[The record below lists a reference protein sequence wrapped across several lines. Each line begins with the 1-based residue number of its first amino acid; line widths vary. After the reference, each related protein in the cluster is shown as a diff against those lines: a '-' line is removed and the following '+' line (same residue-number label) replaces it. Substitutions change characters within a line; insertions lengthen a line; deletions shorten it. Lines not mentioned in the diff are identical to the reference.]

1 MLVYLATRALLVV
14 VAVAV
19 AAVEHHSL
27 SSAIG
32 HWDGVWYARLALHG
46 YPSHIVHGQSVLGF
60 LPVFPALMRLLMQV
74 GISSPVLAGA
84 LISGLGGLIATV
96 LVQRLASGWWGEGSG
111 RRAAIVFCVF
121 PGSVVFS
128 MAYSEGLMIPL
139 AAGCLL
145 ALERRRWLLAGVLA
159 ALATATAADAAVLIL
174 VCAVSAAVALSRP
187 GLDHRRAHSSLAAPL
202 LAATGIG
209 AVAVFLWRWTGTPFA
224 TIDAQ
229 HSGWQ
234 ERLDP
239 LALVHQGQLL
249 ASQLEHFTGA
259 HPTLDLS
266 PLAAMVGTFVLV
278 YGVVLL
284 LRAPRLVSPEAI
296 VWTVAIGAL
305 AVLSEHVGP
314 NARMLITAF
323 PAVLAYG
330 HRFRGRAYGWLL
342 GVSGTLLVV
351 MSALTFTG
359 HSLTP

>member
-1 MLVYLATRALLVV
+1 MLVYLATRGLLLVV
-14 VAVAV
+14 AVLV

-27 SSAIG
+27 TSTIG
-32 HWDGVWYARLALHG
+32 HWDGVWYSRLALRG
-46 YPSHIVHGQSVLGF
+46 YPKHLVHGQSVLGF
-60 LPVFPALMRLLMQV
+60 LPLFPALMWLLMQL
-74 GISSPVLAGA
+74 GISSPAVAGT
-84 LISGLGGLIATV
+84 LISGLGGLVATV
-96 LVQRLASGWWGEGSG
+96 LVQRLASGWWGERSG
-111 RRAAIVFCVF
+111 RRAAIVFCLF

-128 MAYSEGLMIPL
+128 MAYSEGLLIPL

-174 VCAVSAAVALSRP
+174 TCAVAAGVALGRR
-187 GLDHRRAHSSLAAPL
+187 GLRDRQAHASPLAPILSLA
-202 LAATGIG
+202 GIG
-209 AVAVFLWRWTGTPFA
+209 GVALFLWRWTGTPFA
-224 TIDAQ
+224 TVDAQ

-239 LALVHQGQLL
+239 LALVHQGQLF
-249 ASQLEHFTGA
+249 ASQLEHFNGA

-266 PLAAMVGTFVLV
+266 PLAAMLGAVVLV

-284 LRAPRLVSPEAI
+284 LRAPRLVSLEAL
-296 VWTVAIGAL
+296 VWTLAIGAL

-330 HRFRGRAYGWLL
+330 HRFRGRAYVWLL
-342 GVSGTLLVV
+342 GVSGTLLVA